1 MKPSPRTISRH
12 SAPAGLSRG
21 DTTTFLLER
30 FLPYRLSVLTNL
42 MSRAFAKSYGRRF
55 GLTIPEWRAM
65 AVLGRFAPLSAN
77 EICQRTAMDKVRV
90 SRAVT
95 RLKKASLVERSTD
108 RSDRRRSALRLSPAG
123 KRIHADIVPLARA
136 IEARFL
142 AGLTRREI
150 AALDRLVAKLMIRV
164 TAMEVENDPAG
175 QT

>member
-1 MKPSPRTISRH
+1 MKPSPRIISRH
-12 SAPAGLSRG
+12 STPTGLSRR

-95 RLKKASLVERSTD
+95 RLKKAGLVERSTD

-150 AALDRLVAKLMIRV
+150 VALDRLVAKLMIRV
-164 TAMEVENDPAG
+164 TAMEAESDPAG